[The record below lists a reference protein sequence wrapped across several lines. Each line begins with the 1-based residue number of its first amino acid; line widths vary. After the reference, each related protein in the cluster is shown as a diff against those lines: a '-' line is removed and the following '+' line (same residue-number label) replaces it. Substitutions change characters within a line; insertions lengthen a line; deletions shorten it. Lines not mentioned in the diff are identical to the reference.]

1 MSEQLD
7 KNIFFIISVIYE
19 VFFVVRTGF
28 CGFQATQP
36 RLTGCGKA
44 GHVALDAAHLQHVQ
58 EMNMTRFPQVQH
70 GAQTLTAF
78 PVTDGVC
85 VVSTALTTTITTI
98 TTTLTRGR
106 VGTG

>member
-1 MSEQLD
+1 
-7 KNIFFIISVIYE
+7 
-19 VFFVVRTGF
+19 
-28 CGFQATQP
+28 
-36 RLTGCGKA
+36 
-44 GHVALDAAHLQHVQ
+44 
-58 EMNMTRFPQVQH
+58 MTRFPQVQH
-70 GAQTLTAF
+70 DAQTLTAS